1 MAIVALASACQITVI
16 EEGPRPPPR
25 APVRVAGT
33 PERGPSRPPPRPGT
47 TSSAARE
54 RPSLPARSDGE
65 ANAALTSAIQ
75 RRPIALGVE
84 RPSLTLRA
92 LDTTARFEAKDQAPL
107 WEPRGATLATGERA
121 EIELEPGCY
130 TVIAHGGL
138 GVLETDAFLV
148 NGPQDQPVV
157 LGGDNKSGP
166 VSVVGGEGGCVQVG
180 GPAPRAEVLVR
191 KGAGRVV
198 VRIFQKP
205 RA

>member
-1 MAIVALASACQITVI
+1 MAALSSACQITVV
-16 EEGPRPPPR
+16 EDGSRPPR
-25 APVRVAGT
+25 APARVVNA
-33 PERGPSRPPPRPGT
+33 PERGPNNRPPSRPALDA
-47 TSSAARE
+47 SAPRE
-54 RPSLPARSDGE
+54 RPSLPPRSNGE
-65 ANAALTSAIQ
+65 ANAALTTAIQ
-75 RRPIALGVE
+75 RRPIALGEE
-84 RPSLTLRA
+84 RSSLTLRA
-92 LDTTARFEAKDQAPL
+92 LETTARFEAKDQAPL
-107 WEPRGATLATGERA
+107 SEPRGASLATGERA

-148 NGPQDQPVV
+148 NGSQDQPVV

-166 VSVVGGEGGCVQVG
+166 VSVVGGEGGCVQVA
-180 GPAPRAEVLVR
+180 GPAPRAVVLVR